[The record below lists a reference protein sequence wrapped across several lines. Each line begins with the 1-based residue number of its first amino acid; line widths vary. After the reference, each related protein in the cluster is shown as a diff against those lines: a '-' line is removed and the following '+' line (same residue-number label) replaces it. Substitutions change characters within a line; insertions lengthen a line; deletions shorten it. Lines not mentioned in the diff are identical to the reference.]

1 MLTIYVSPRDQQIN
15 TVDGSCMTV
24 KEVFVREAGGFVS
37 LQDLE
42 PPSDLDDL
50 ELVLVHRFFPK
61 KLCITADVRAAMLDF
76 LRSYHAKQDISFD
89 CYAFANLVKG
99 MEAHKVPY
107 MLKYWETRALPW
119 RLRSGSIVFFLS
131 GENHFHHAAVYLSS
145 GLYISVW
152 GAGGDLE
159 IATLKS
165 MRRDYGAERA
175 MLAIPKGGRDAHLR
189 TETDCAPHAHD

>member
-1 MLTIYVSPRDQQIN
+1 MLTIYVSPRDQQIT
-15 TVDGSCMTV
+15 TVCGSHMTV
-24 KEVFVREAGGFVS
+24 KTVFVREAGGFVS

-42 PPSDLDDL
+42 PPSNLDDL
-50 ELVLVHRFFPK
+50 ELVLMRRFFPK
-61 KLCITADVRAAMLDF
+61 KLCITAEVRAAMLYF

-107 MLKYWETRALPW
+107 MLKYWETSALSW
-119 RLRSGSIVFFLS
+119 RLRSGSVVFFLS
-131 GENHFHHAAVYLSS
+131 GENQFHHAAVYLDS

-165 MRRDYGAERA
+165 MKRDYGAERA
-175 MLAIPKGGRDAHLR
+175 VLAIPKGKHDAYLR
-189 TETDCAPHAHD
+189 T

>member
-1 MLTIYVSPRDQQIN
+1 MLTIYVSPRDQQIT
-15 TVDGSCMTV
+15 TVNGTLMTV
-24 KEVFVREAGGFVS
+24 KAVFVREAGGFIS
-37 LQDLE
+37 LQDLK

-50 ELVLVHRFFPK
+50 ELVLVLRFFTK
-61 KLCITADVRAAMLDF
+61 KIRLPADVKTAMLDF

-99 MEAHKVPY
+99 AWSHKVPY
-107 MLKYWETRALPW
+107 MLKHWDTRVLPW
-119 RLRSGSIVFFLS
+119 RPRVGSVVFFLS
-131 GENHFHHAAVYLSS
+131 GENHFHHAAVYIGA

-165 MRRDYGAERA
+165 MKRDFGAERA
-175 MLAIPKGGRDAHLR
+175 VLAQPKRATL
-189 TETDCAPHAHD
+189 

>member
-1 MLTIYVSPRDQQIN
+1 MLTIYVSPRDQQIT
-15 TVDGSCMTV
+15 TVDGSQMTV

-42 PPSDLDDL
+42 PPSDLNDL
-50 ELVLVHRFFPK
+50 ELVLMRCFFPK
-61 KLCITADVRAAMLDF
+61 KLDITDDAKTAMLDF

-99 MEAHKVPY
+99 METHKVPF

-119 RLRSGSIVFFLS
+119 RLRPGSVVFFLS
-131 GENHFHHAAVYLSS
+131 GKNQFHHAAVYLGS

-165 MRRDYGAERA
+165 MKRDYSAERA
-175 MLAIPKGGRDAHLR
+175 VLAIPKG
-189 TETDCAPHAHD
+189 